1 MLLIILSIIPIA
13 ILTSQSVGNLDA
25 IKGLSKETIS
35 TIIKEESY
43 QIYKSKAKDLAQRIS
58 DFLESCEIDLEMLS
72 QLPKIPKA
80 YLKFS
85 QTQQHFLKSKGTYA
99 PLYKEISFINHQGQ
113 EVIKIVGNRVIP
125 TDQLKNVSIPI
136 NTTYKSETYF
146 QDSKLSSSDIYV
158 THLAGW
164 YVSRP
169 QQLEQGKSY
178 NGIFRFCK
186 KLTDA
191 GGNFSGIYMLA
202 LDHQHIMDFIYGD
215 VEEGVSLLN
224 NYRLGNHTYLM
235 DDEGWVIAHPKLWD
249 LRGLHRDGLPV
260 KPYTEQTPAWAI
272 DAGVMPLNMLKMDWR
287 LRDIYANEPISSIV
301 QRVQRGET
309 VFATIKSLGIVGEFE
324 GVIRTRVWYPIFY
337 NTGDYS
343 RYGIFGAI
351 VMGTALE
358 DFLIKTN
365 TSTAVIEQI
374 GENIKTRMIIIA
386 SLISLAIVFFAFFIA
401 RGVAKSMRQL
411 NDSLVEIGQKS
422 YVVADIQSP
431 IKEITELSSGV
442 KRLANKLAE
451 KDQRINQHIKELKIV
466 NTKLAAAKKEL
477 DSHWKREY
485 EIESD
490 VVLEEKIESYEKA
503 YPKLK
508 EIRESV
514 CIGKSPQFL
523 RVLRQIV
530 PQSQMTI
537 PTWIC
542 GDSGVGKTALARTI
556 HILSP
561 RSEKPFQVFAASE
574 FAAADPMIVLGKL
587 FGYGAGHGI
596 QGIDKNGQSGIIEG
610 CEGSTLFIDDVD
622 TLPLETQAQLLRV
635 VDGLDFHPAAGK
647 SKSITTDVRILF
659 ATNVDLEQQVK
670 KGEFRKDLFRRIG
683 GSYNKIEIPA
693 LRDRKLDIPLLAKHF
708 LINYC
713 KRFNIS
719 LQLSNEAIDLL
730 MSHDYVEGNIGE
742 LKMLIELACENARI
756 EGDMTLSVEYFT
768 AILKTGNHSNT
779 EIKFSSNIF
788 NKKEI
793 RELTALYKNEFRMEI
808 SEEKLGYKRGSRTL
822 SHHLRGMCLKA
833 LAHADWNID
842 EASGYLTGEEM
853 DERNQLIIKQRI
865 EGYIRNLTRKKNDD
879 QKKSLYKNLP
889 KEYYVFVTQAI
900 NHFENN
906 YQ

>member
-1 MLLIILSIIPIA
+1 MLLIILSIIPIV
-13 ILTSQSVGNLDA
+13 ILTSKSIGNLDT
-25 IKGLSKETIS
+25 IKGLSKETIG
-35 TIIKEESY
+35 TIVKEESY
-43 QIYKSKAKDLAQRIS
+43 RIYESKAQHLAQRIS
-58 DFLESCEIDLEMLS
+58 DFLESSELDLEMLS

-85 QTQQHFLKSKGTYA
+85 QSHQQFLKSNGTYA

-125 TDQLKNVSIPI
+125 TEQLKNVSIPK

-146 QDSKLSSSDIYV
+146 QDSKSSSSNIYV
-158 THLAGW
+158 THLTGW

-169 QQLEQGKSY
+169 EQLKQGKTY
-178 NGIFRFCK
+178 DGVFRFCK

-191 GGNFSGIYMLA
+191 GGNFSGIYMVA
-202 LDHQHIMDFIYGD
+202 LDHQHIMDFIYD
-215 VEEGVSLLN
+215 DLEEGVSLLN
-224 NYRLGNHTYLM
+224 NYQLGNYTYLM

-249 LRGLHRDGLPV
+249 IRGLHRDGLPV
-260 KPYTEQTPAWAI
+260 KPYTEHTPTWSI
-272 DAGVMPLNMLKMDWR
+272 DAGVMPLNMLKIDWR

-324 GVIRTRVWYPIFY
+324 GVIRTRVWVPIFY
-337 NTGDYS
+337 NTGDYD

-358 DFLIKTN
+358 DFSNKTN
-365 TSTAVIEQI
+365 TFTAVIEQI
-374 GENIKTRMIIIA
+374 SENTKTRMIIIA
-386 SLISLAIVFFAFFIA
+386 SLISLAIVFFAFVIA
-401 RGVAKSMRQL
+401 GGMAKSMRKL
-411 NDSLVEIGQKS
+411 NDSLVEIGKKN

-431 IKEITELSSGV
+431 IKEMTELSSGV
-442 KRLANKLAE
+442 KRLGNELAE
-451 KDQRINQHIKELKIV
+451 KDQRINQNIKELKIV

-490 VVLEEKIESYEKA
+490 GVLEEKIKSYEKA
-503 YPKLK
+503 FPRLK
-508 EIRESV
+508 EIRESI

-561 RSEKPFQVFAASE
+561 RSEKTFQVFTASE

-587 FGYGAGHGI
+587 FGYGVAHGI

-622 TLPLETQAQLLRV
+622 ALPLETQAQLLRV

-659 ATNVDLEQQVK
+659 ATHVDLEQKVK
-670 KGEFRKDLFRRIG
+670 EGAFRKDLFRRMG

-708 LINYC
+708 LINYS
-713 KRFNIS
+713 KRFNIN
-719 LQLSNEAIDLL
+719 LQFSNEAIDLL

-742 LKMLIELACENARI
+742 LKMLIELACESARI
-756 EGDMTLSVEYFT
+756 EGDMTLSEEYFT
-768 AILKTGNHSNT
+768 AIVKTGNHHNI
-779 EIKFSSNIF
+779 EIEFSSNIF

-793 RELTALYKNEFRMEI
+793 RELITLHNNEFRMET

-842 EASGYLTGEEM
+842 EACSYLTGEEK
-853 DERNQLIIKQRI
+853 DVRNQIIIKQRI
-865 EGYIRNLTRKKNDD
+865 EGYIKNLTKKKNDD
-879 QKKSLYKNLP
+879 QKKSIYKNLP
-889 KEYYVFVTQAI
+889 KEYYPFVTQAI
-900 NHFENN
+900 IHFENN
-906 YQ
+906 PQ